1 MLQPF
6 KVRDLASQTANANLH
21 AVASAESTSQDTAA
35 KYTEIETIHDVRGDE
50 RHGVVVLSASE
61 YDHIISTHPRAALM
75 YMDPDD
81 GETITVGSS
90 LELSQR
96 LEDPVFDS
104 TLPWASPPSPGPSS
118 SQDDQN
124 PMHIFDI
131 RRSNSVTELWKR
143 YERSNRFPEQ
153 SSSQETSLEDVSE
166 SKPSKPVF
174 GDASTVDIRQRWLRA
189 CNPPQ
194 VPKREPSPRKQ
205 QEQAPLFSFSSAQ
218 VSDAASS
225 SMPANTDYTG
235 EKVASQESGTSFLT
249 AEGKRQAQEAGARM
263 RGWRQT
269 PDASTSRFISLPS
282 IQGDPWVPGASMNC
296 STNASMRA
304 SSRPEATPNTE
315 PPAGD
320 EAQPLLAAF
329 EAEMSRIM
337 EAHTDAE
344 REGPGAS
351 ISTPVETQGAQQP
364 SDATRP
370 ADLFVHAMNNVIGK
384 VELVGSELRARLP
397 EIERQ
402 VSSAQ
407 RAFPEQIRP
416 TLQNALSALDGCVKN
431 LAYSLGEASIAS
443 GNPANRVRT
452 PEFPQAEQAV
462 NDFRELASEFSQIGR
477 TLFESFRTEFGPS
490 FSSGATQESSAEAI
504 SASTQ
509 TDTAVPDVDSQ
520 PGSTVSSAVSETQG
534 QHETSGPSSFSK
546 GKERVADITDD
557 THKEVFD
564 RESSQTETDEGAAT
578 FGQPPLSLQGASY
591 PHIGFSTWQLPTVPP
606 FGRPGNLPI
615 PHDPYP
621 PPPPPP
627 PQSDSQA
634 ASSLQTSSQAPASEQ
649 ETLFIGNVGYNVTDK
664 VIQDVFASKGFL
676 VKVDLPVDLESGR
689 HAGFGYLHFPSVHSA
704 KAALAALQGAHI
716 DGHSINLEFCHGAL
730 HNFKD
735 NAASLSGATE
745 RPLGLLNP
753 RSQSSYPQVKDSFSK
768 KVCTAGTPS
777 AMAKCQNI
785 STLQGSSMNDTGVS
799 MLDEAVV
806 DPEFSA
812 RYPSLLSGG
821 PGVGAAD
828 TPSPGKLAEL
838 NTKAR
843 IPEFPPVS
851 QVDAHVLRTSHRLS
865 HPTPCAHINMSEARQ
880 NQDGNPHPALVDT
893 GDVPVASTDEQPVS
907 LPRRSP
913 HHRGRRP
920 MSMREPYDQYGG
932 ASLPRRVP
940 HGPHRSNT
948 VTTAG
953 PARRPLE
960 PSNHM
965 INPEMLPRHWQSAR
979 SAACAP
985 DTNDPRWIRH
995 ARLTERQNDQGPHRQ
1010 TSLNEISRT
1019 SSGFPVDDIHNHNEG
1034 SRSGPRSDTRR
1045 RHITGCVET
1054 LLELGYGSMRGGRQR
1069 MTIYAEAADGK
1080 IQDAIDMI
1088 EEERKAY
1095 EQQGSLI

>member
-90 LELSQR
+90 FELSQR

-174 GDASTVDIRQRWLRA
+174 GDASNVDIRQRWLRA

-205 QEQAPLFSFSSAQ
+205 QEQAPLSSFSSAQ

-296 STNASMRA
+296 STNASMRS
-304 SSRPEATPNTE
+304 SSRPEATPNPE

-564 RESSQTETDEGAAT
+564 RESSQTKTDEGAAT

-591 PHIGFSTWQLPTVPP
+591 PHIGLSTWQLPTVPP

-615 PHDPYP
+615 PHDPY

-730 HNFKD
+730 HNSKD

-785 STLQGSSMNDTGVS
+785 STLQGSSKNDTGVS

-932 ASLPRRVP
+932 ASLPRRVL

-948 VTTAG
+948 LTTAG
-953 PARRPLE
+953 PSRRPLE
-960 PSNHM
+960 PSKH
-965 INPEMLPRHWQSAR
+965 IFNPEMLPRRWQSAR
-979 SAACAP
+979 SAVCAP

-995 ARLTERQNDQGPHRQ
+995 ARLTERQNDQGPHQQ
-1010 TSLNEISRT
+1010 TSLNEISRA

-1034 SRSGPRSDTRR
+1034 SGFGPRSDTRR

-1069 MTIYAEAADGK
+1069 MSIYAEAADGK